1 MTMIDDEALMKY
13 WILGRLEMLH
23 AAYKFFIILSL
34 ISAILAFIGRSMAG
48 VLVGGIFALLFNI
61 FSHKVEAKIAGL
73 RREIVELGLNLPETM
88 IRKRME
94 KV

>member
-1 MTMIDDEALMKY
+1 
-13 WILGRLEMLH
+13 
-23 AAYKFFIILSL
+23 
-34 ISAILAFIGRSMAG
+34 MAG

-88 IRKRME
+88 IHKRME
-94 KV
+94 EVRNEKNKRFNNR